1 MKKASLLWIDL
12 EMTGLDAR
20 TDKIIEVACI
30 ATDWK
35 LREVASFQE
44 NIKWSKTLLEKK
56 MTGEFWEKHAKTRA
70 DLIAASAKGA
80 DLASVEQDLLDF
92 VAKNF
97 ARPSKNHP
105 IYLAGNS
112 VHQDRKFLE
121 VEMSQFNAL
130 FHYRLLDVSA
140 LKIIFSHIYKMKIK
154 KPNAHRAE
162 DDIRGSIDEL
172 KQYLAKIDG
181 ATAGKLAKSGIRN
194 A

>member
-1 MKKASLLWIDL
+1 MDMKKANLLWIDL

-20 TDKIIEVACI
+20 NDKIIEVACI

-35 LREVASFQE
+35 LREVATFQA
-44 NIKWSKTLLEKK
+44 NVKWSKTLLEKK
-56 MTGEFWEKHAKTRA
+56 MTGEFWEKNSTTRA
-70 DLIAASAKGA
+70 DLIKASSQGKALEEA
-80 DLASVEQDLLDF
+80 EQELLDF
-92 VAKNF
+92 MAKNF
-97 ARPSKNHP
+97 AKPTKNRP

-121 VEMSQFNAL
+121 AEMPKFDAL

-140 LKIIFSHIYKMKIK
+140 LKIIFSHMYKVKFK

-172 KQYLAKIDG
+172 KAYLEKIDG
-181 ATAGKLAKSGIRN
+181 VKSV
-194 A
+194 

>member
-1 MKKASLLWIDL
+1 MKKASLLWVDL

-20 TDKIIEVACI
+20 TDKIVEVACI

-35 LREVASFQE
+35 LREVASF
-44 NIKWSKTLLEKK
+44 NANVKWSRTLLAKK
-56 MTGEFWEKHAKTRA
+56 MTGEFWEKNAATREA
-70 DLIAASAKGA
+70 LIK
-80 DLASVEQDLLDF
+80 ASVEGTELAKVEQRLVDF

-97 ARPSKNHP
+97 AKPTKNRP

-121 VEMSQFNAL
+121 AEMPEFDKL

-140 LKIIFSHIYKMKIK
+140 LKIIFGHMYKMKVK

-172 KQYLAKIDG
+172 KMYLEKI
-181 ATAGKLAKSGIRN
+181 SV
-194 A
+194 

>member
-1 MKKASLLWIDL
+1 MKKATLLWIDL
-12 EMTGLDAR
+12 EMTGLDPKS
-20 TDKIIEVACI
+20 DKIIEVACI

-35 LREVASFQE
+35 LREVATFSA

-56 MTGEFWEKHAKTRA
+56 MVGEFWGKNLKTRN
-70 DLIAASAKGA
+70 DLIKASQSGEP
-80 DLASVEQDLLDF
+80 LAVVENKLLDF
-92 VAKNF
+92 IATNF
-97 ARPSKNHP
+97 ARPTKGRP

-121 VEMSQFNAL
+121 VEMPGVDRL

-140 LKIIFSHIYKMKIK
+140 LKIIFGHMYKMRVK

-172 KQYLAKIDG
+172 KLYLAKIDG
-181 ATAGKLAKSGIRN
+181 AKSV
-194 A
+194 